1 MLYIPNKPLLTESEL
16 LRAEN
21 YKALMKYET
30 YSRKDKDNKME
41 DFLKIQEEERKN
53 KKFLTEYV
61 RKDLDLFY
69 VNKVIRGM
77 MKNIGLYDEREVLR
91 EDYRKLVVYVVRK
104 MEK

>member
-1 MLYIPNKPLLTESEL
+1 M
-16 LRAEN
+16 N
-21 YKALMKYET
+21 YQTQDRQEKDDKMK
-30 YSRKDKDNKME
+30 
-41 DFLKIQEEERKN
+41 DFIEQQEEEKRN
-53 KKFLTEYV
+53 KKYLTEYV

-69 VNKVIRGM
+69 INKVIKGM